1 MVNYGMGSYWSFSFV
16 DNYWGLTVLVP
27 GVIYSQKLTG
37 QKKPTI
43 HASGVEEDIEVLKYL
58 YFRVLSFGGGKHLEV
73 DYLDLYLWI

>member
-1 MVNYGMGSYWSFSFV
+1 MVNYGMGSYWSISFV

-43 HASGVEEDIEVLKYL
+43 HASGVEEDI
-58 YFRVLSFGGGKHLEV
+58 
-73 DYLDLYLWI
+73 